1 MRAWSSGSIPRLAA
15 TLFAGTAARAPAA
28 RTAPRMARRLVASGK
43 AWAFAR
49 KVALGIVMVLGLGL
63 TPLAFTSGAAD

>member
-1 MRAWSSGSIPRLAA
+1 
-15 TLFAGTAARAPAA
+15 
-28 RTAPRMARRLVASGK
+28 MARRLVASGK
-43 AWAFAR
+43 TWAFAR